1 MTRLIFAVFVMLLMS
16 SAYYGGKTVLSNSG
30 ISPDNPL
37 YFFDN
42 LVEKLDIWGTKDKEK
57 KIEKLIDFL
66 NEKYAEAGVML
77 GKGDNVSAQ
86 TALKSG
92 DTYANNALD
101 FINNLKSDGQ
111 KTEKLT
117 EALGGAVSAKPEIL
131 ASVYQ
136 DAPPAAKSFIEE
148 AIKKEK
154 DETSG
159 IIKNLDENA
168 GKKLTSRI
176 AQAEELISDKIS
188 QAKEMEE
195 KQAEDALTKQERL
208 YNIWIEHLYAVGEG
222 EMTLVS
228 AHIRRRHPECS
239 GFRGKLNLFINN
251 NFYKGLN
258 ITAGGYDDVRDTF
271 PKFLLEKGS
280 YKIKGELVDMK
291 NNIISRKI
299 IDLEI

>member
-1 MTRLIFAVFVMLLMS
+1 M
-16 SAYYGGKTVLSNSG
+16 
-30 ISPDNPL
+30 
-37 YFFDN
+37 
-42 LVEKLDIWGTKDKEK
+42 DIWGTKDKEQ
-57 KIEKLIDFL
+57 KIKKLINFL

-77 GKGDNVSAQ
+77 KKGDNVAAQ
-86 TALKSG
+86 TALQAG
-92 DTYANNALD
+92 DTYANNTLD

-111 KTEKLT
+111 KTEKLI
-117 EALGGAVSAKPEIL
+117 ENLAGAVAGKAEVL
-131 ASVYQ
+131 ASAYK

-154 DETSG
+154 DDTIG

-168 GKKLTSRI
+168 GKKLISRI
-176 AQAEELISDKIS
+176 AQAEESISDKIS
-188 QAKEMEE
+188 QAKESEE
-195 KQAEDALTKQERL
+195 KAALGDLTKQEQL
-208 YNIWIEHLYAVGEG
+208 YNIWIDHLYAVGEG
-222 EMTLVS
+222 EMILMS
-228 AHIRRRHPECS
+228 AHIRRRDPECS

-251 NFYKGLN
+251 NFYKSLN
-258 ITAGGYDDVRDTF
+258 ITAAGYDDVRDAF